1 MREVEVKE
9 AGKMLAQL
17 VEAAE
22 AAEEVV
28 LTRAGKP
35 VAQLVRL
42 PFAASGIQVGV
53 LKGRLPDDLV
63 DSINRPSISS
73 VLAEWEQIDEE
84 WPEIADP
91 PGGSVDLDP
100 K

>member
-73 VLAEWEQIDEE
+73 VLAS
-84 WPEIADP
+84 
-91 PGGSVDLDP
+91 GSRSTRSGRRLRIRRAGRRTSIL
-100 K
+100 